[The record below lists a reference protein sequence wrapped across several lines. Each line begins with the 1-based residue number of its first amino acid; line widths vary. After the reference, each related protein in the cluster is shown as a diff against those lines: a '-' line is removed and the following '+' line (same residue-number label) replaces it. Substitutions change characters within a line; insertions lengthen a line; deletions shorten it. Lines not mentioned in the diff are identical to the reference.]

1 MNGWA
6 MTRPKNQKI
15 RQAAPAAQ
23 QPFLSRAEYWSFL
36 GATAVL
42 AFFIARPSI
51 ARASLGR
58 RPAENAFGA
67 IRGANKQ
74 GIVQHE
80 RARESGRG
88 RHASTPSQI
97 PPRGWKDILLRVY
110 KNVGEDRII
119 LVAAGVTFYS
129 LLAIFPAI
137 AALVAL
143 YGLFADPAN
152 IASHLDAASGVL
164 PGGALDVIRDQM
176 NLVVSQGHA
185 KLGLAFI
192 IGFVVSL
199 WSANAGMKSI
209 FDALNLVYDEP
220 EERGFIKVNLLSLVF
235 TMAAIIFVLLAI
247 GCIVALPAAFG
258 STGVGGAMALVAKIA
273 RWPILLMVI
282 GLALVAIY
290 RYGPSRSK
298 PKWRWITWGSAFAA
312 VGWIVVSI
320 LFSVYTTNF
329 SDYNKTYGSLGAIIA
344 FMFWLWLATTVI
356 LMGAEIDA
364 EMEHQTVRDT
374 TEGHH
379 PKPLGARGATMAD
392 TVGAAQN

>member
-1 MNGWA
+1 MA
-6 MTRPKNQKI
+6 MSKREAPRADPRRAAASAPRWSMAITAGLLTAGFRPR
-15 RQAAPAAQ
+15 RQAPPPDQ
-23 QPFLSRAEYWSFL
+23 GEKNTRGES
-36 GATAVL
+36 
-42 AFFIARPSI
+42 
-51 ARASLGR
+51 GR
-58 RPAENAFGA
+58 E
-67 IRGANKQ
+67 
-74 GIVQHE
+74 H
-80 RARESGRG
+80 GRG

-97 PPRGWKDILLRVY
+97 PARGWKDILLRVY
-110 KNVGEDRII
+110 NNIGEDRVM

-143 YGLFADPAN
+143 YGLFADPAS

-164 PGGALDVIRDQM
+164 PSGALDVIRDQM
-176 NLVVSQGHA
+176 NRVASQGHS
-185 KLGLAFI
+185 KLGIAFI

-220 EERGFIKVNLLSLVF
+220 EKRSFIKLNLVSLAF
-235 TMAAIIFVLLAI
+235 TIAAILFVLVAI
-247 GCIVALPAAFG
+247 GCIVALPAVFSSIG
-258 STGVGGAMALVAKIA
+258 TGGAMALVARIV
-273 RWPILLMVI
+273 RWPVLLMLI
-282 GLALVAIY
+282 GLALAIVY
-290 RYGPSRSK
+290 RYGPSRRE

-320 LFSVYTTNF
+320 LFSLYTARF
-329 SDYNKTYGSLGAIIA
+329 ADYNKTYGSLGAIIA

-374 TEGHH
+374 TTGG
-379 PKPLGARGATMAD
+379 PKPLGARAAKMAD
-392 TVGAAQN
+392 TVGAAQD